1 MNIIPKEETLYAST
15 FPNLFYQGR
24 FNPLDKRTLTKS
36 IVVNSK
42 FRSNYYNTL
51 SSNFLFE
58 FPLEFKNVVSLRIT
72 DIQIPTQLYNVS
84 NYLGNNY
91 FLIKN
96 ETTFEVKK
104 IMIPDGFY
112 SNKSLIET
120 INNIFANF
128 TDDFKYIFFAINGD
142 GGENGETVAALMDT
156 APYVFNFTLEFNT
169 DFIENVFSDIS
180 SVNYNNGNLMTKM
193 GWLLGF
199 RYNHYDT
206 KSVYVSEGLI
216 ETRLSPMFLCIN
228 DFNDN
233 QFNNK
238 FNVFNNKSL
247 LSNDI
252 VSQIYVN
259 SNKTSVNSI
268 TKTYFGGTNITK
280 IHIKLIDVYGKTIDL
295 NNSDFNFTMQLE
307 MIYDL

>member
-15 FPNLFYQGR
+15 YPNLFYKGR
-24 FNPLDKRTLTKS
+24 FNPLDKRTLIKS
-36 IVVNSK
+36 VVVNSK

-51 SSNFLFE
+51 SSDFLFE
-58 FPLEFKNVVSLRIT
+58 FPLEFKNVVSLRVT
-72 DIQIPTQLYNVS
+72 DIQIPVQLYNIS

-96 ETTFEVKK
+96 ETSLDVKK
-104 IMIPDGFY
+104 IIIPDGFY
-112 SNKSLIET
+112 SNKSLIDV
-120 INNIFANF
+120 INNIFGNF
-128 TDDFKYIFFAINGD
+128 TDEFKFIFFAINGE
-142 GGENGETVAALMDT
+142 GGNGETVVALMDT
-156 APYVFNFTLEFNT
+156 APYIFNFTLEFNT
-169 DFIENVFSDIS
+169 DFIENIFSDTK
-180 SVNYNNGNLMTKM
+180 SVKYNNTNLMTKL
-193 GWLLGF
+193 GWILGF
-199 RYNHYDT
+199 RFNHYDT

-216 ETRLSPMFLCIN
+216 ETQLSTIFLCIN

-252 VSQIYVN
+252 VSQIYV

-268 TKTYFGGTNITK
+268 TKTYFGGTNLTK
-280 IHIKLIDVYGKTIDL
+280 IHIRLIDSFGKIIDL
-295 NNSDFNFTMQLE
+295 NNNDFNFTIQLE